1 MYYNFKDKTLISLSN
16 IRQVFIYTE
25 RFERQER
32 YSVKI
37 EYFDGR
43 TIELSVE
50 NYEDA
55 LREIRSIKIMLNKK
69 LCEENY

>member
-1 MYYNFKDKTLISLSN
+1 MYYNFKDKNLISLNN

-43 TIELSVE
+43 TLELSVD